1 MGQAVLRKGSDDGR
15 GHQNMPDRA
24 AGRRKKAV
32 VPGNPAYRTA
42 KETRAYLAAQNLRFS
57 LRKVYALIA
66 SGDLPHV
73 QIGGRL
79 YVPDL
84 ESWLSQRVAAD
95 TAAARAANQ
104 RDEASM
110 RVGPDQKQDTADEP
124 FRGRRPPS
132 AQRTKA
138 WATAMTALRQSQ
150 GNSDDPYEAVP

>member
-1 MGQAVLRKGSDDGR
+1 
-15 GHQNMPDRA
+15 MPDHA
-24 AGRRKKAV
+24 AGRRKKAD

-79 YVPDL
+79 YVPNL

-104 RDEASM
+104 RDEAAM
-110 RVGPDQKQDTADEP
+110 RVGADQKQDTADEP
-124 FRGRRPPS
+124 SRGRRPASP
-132 AQRTKA
+132 QRTQA
-138 WATAMTALRQSQ
+138 WTTAITALRQSQ
-150 GNSDDPYEAVP
+150 SNSDDPFEAVP